1 MLRRVLPSVRVG
13 LQFVKPTTTAV
24 RCTSGS
30 SVYEPDYLE
39 SLKPKF
45 PQYESLNVQIK
56 GYDYPQL
63 ESYQRFLHGV
73 AEYLELD
80 VSDCYALPPQQTQVQ
95 RLRPNSTVVESDYKL
110 TTYERSLQ
118 LCNVDAPVYPQ
129 FLRLAQAALP
139 EGVSLTVQEHTDDC
153 EERRYVPDKDLLDLK
168 AELERMGGASTKK
181 K

>member
-1 MLRRVLPSVRVG
+1 LIPSVRLA
-13 LQFVKPTTTAV
+13 LQAPKVTATAV
-24 RCTSGS
+24 RSNSSGGAG

-39 SLKPKF
+39 SLKAKY

-95 RLRPNSTVVESDYKL
+95 RLRPNSTVIESEYKL
-110 TTYERSLQ
+110 TTYERNLQ
-118 LCNVDAPVYPQ
+118 LNFVDAPFYPQ
-129 FLRLAQAALP
+129 FLRIAQSALP
-139 EGVSLTVQEHTDDC
+139 EGVTLSVQEHTEDC
-153 EERRYVPDKDLLDLK
+153 EERRYVPDKELLDLK
-168 AELERMGGASTKK
+168 SELDRMGGPTATKK